1 MLLIPNKMDVCKVDG
16 VFHSVMLSRT
26 VKSRGTRKTITGQRT
41 LPRPA
46 AARVGAKLVVSVMEQ
61 RADVDPSLCV
71 CQSVTVAV
79 LS

>member
-16 VFHSVMLSRT
+16 VFHSVRLSRT
-26 VKSRGTRKTITGQRT
+26 AKSRGTRRT
-41 LPRPA
+41 LPRTA

-79 LS
+79 PS